1 MATTPRRNPRQSP
14 RTVALLKARWRLF
27 SSGAIGLLAIGLAT
41 MGLPG
46 EFRFVTRMLI
56 GWDVGV
62 GLYLIFCFWM
72 FGHCDRD
79 HIRRQ
84 SVLADVGR
92 LAIPALTVTAALASL
107 AAILVELRTATG
119 GATHDPF
126 ILALAFVTILL
137 SWAFIQTIFTIH
149 YAHEFY
155 SDRPGHSGGLEF
167 PGGEKPDYWDFV
179 YFSFVIGMTAQVSD
193 VMVSSRTIRK
203 TVTAHGFVSFLF
215 NVALLALTINIAAS
229 AM

>member
-1 MATTPRRNPRQSP
+1 MAATPRNHRQSLRP
-14 RTVALLKARWRLF
+14 VALLKARWRLF
-27 SSGAIGLLAIGLAT
+27 LSGAVGLLAIGLVT
-41 MGLPG
+41 LILPG
-46 EFRFVTRMLI
+46 EFRLVTRMLI

-62 GLYLIFCFWM
+62 GLYLMFSFWM
-72 FGHCDRD
+72 FGHCDRG

-92 LAIPALTVTAALASL
+92 CAIPALTVTAALASL
-107 AAILVELRTATG
+107 AAILVELRTAAG
-119 GATHDPF
+119 GPTHDPF

-149 YAHEFY
+149 YAHEYY
-155 SDRPGHSGGLEF
+155 SERASGGLEF
-167 PGGEKPDYWDFV
+167 PGGEKPNYWDFV
-179 YFSFVIGMTAQVSD
+179 YFAFVIGMTAQVSD
-193 VMVSSRTIRK
+193 VMVSSSAIRQ
-203 TVTAHGFVSFLF
+203 TVTAHGLVSFLF